1 MSNLTTTAWAS
12 NGRDVEKIEG
22 PLDPKQ
28 LKDYADDSGEEALNH
43 SRGIMTMS
51 HSRPYKGFKNLRL
64 QRYWFD
70 VPGTTMH
77 INTWEGICTD
87 LGVDPDEEGNYP
99 EYLSISA
106 IVYAEGSRN
115 DEY

>member
-1 MSNLTTTAWAS
+1 
-12 NGRDVEKIEG
+12 
-22 PLDPKQ
+22 
-28 LKDYADDSGEEALNH
+28 
-43 SRGIMTMS
+43 MS

-87 LGVDPDEEGNYP
+87 LGVDPNEEGDYP
-99 EYLSISA
+99 EYLLIHTA
-106 IVYAEGSRN
+106 VIHEGPRN
-115 DEY
+115 DG